1 MTSCKVYFFLFRI
14 AALYTSH
21 LYTKMDLFHGRDARI
36 LDDDNAKKR
45 HGPDGG
51 RVADLTRTGLNA
63 VIQQP
68 LISVIKA
75 LPSTVRK
82 SLMSAM
88 KDGALSY
95 GARQMNLLNS
105 QSEML
110 LRRIKQNET
119 THTEIVKRQREDLKA
134 CQMKLEKLLEE

>member
-1 MTSCKVYFFLFRI
+1 M
-14 AALYTSH
+14 
-21 LYTKMDLFHGRDARI
+21 
-36 LDDDNAKKR
+36 
-45 HGPDGG
+45 
-51 RVADLTRTGLNA
+51 ADLTRTGLNA

-68 LISVIKA
+68 LIPVIKA

-95 GARQMNLLNS
+95 GARQMNLFTS

-110 LRRIKQNET
+110 LHRMKQNET